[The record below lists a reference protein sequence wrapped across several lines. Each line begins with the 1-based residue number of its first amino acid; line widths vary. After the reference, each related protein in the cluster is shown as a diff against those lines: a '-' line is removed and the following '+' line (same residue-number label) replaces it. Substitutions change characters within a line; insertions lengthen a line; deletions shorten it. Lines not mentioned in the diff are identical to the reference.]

1 MTVVVHIGANA
12 PQRYNHA
19 RYTRELWR
27 NLVVGLGVVYVRQTK
42 SGGKGNPETVKNDQT
57 NRKGIILQ
65 Q

>member
-27 NLVVGLGVVYVRQTK
+27 NLVVGLGVVYVRQNKIGRPGQSGNSKMIKQTGK
-42 SGGKGNPETVKNDQT
+42 S
-57 NRKGIILQ
+57 IIL
-65 Q
+65 